1 MLRSIGLSSVGG
13 KHDRMSTKIFSATY
27 DRRRDMVAITLST
40 GATIAVPRSTLSR
53 LAEIAPKDL
62 VSVQIEPPGYSIW
75 FEHPD
80 IGLHLDTILQAG
92 TGNASRSIAAS
103 AMGSATSSGK
113 VAAVRA
119 NGRKGGRPMTMTSFV
134 AALDHQFHLLRPE
147 APNVHVSDNPNPAT
161 RERAWNCG
169 PHRWYV
175 KFHGMKDVQV
185 QRSWNSTEPPIPT
198 AECRDGETTRER
210 PRKKRRRAGHDQVVA
225 SIFFASLA
233 VSGTL

>member
-1 MLRSIGLSSVGG
+1 MKSTARRRTSDAEIDRAVQRGR

-80 IGLHLDTILQAG
+80 IGLHLDTILQAV

-134 AALDHQFHLLRPE
+134 AALDHQLHLLRPE
-147 APNVHVSDNPNPAT
+147 APNVHVSDNPNPNLPASAT
-161 RERAWNCG
+161 WNCG
-169 PHRWYV
+169 PHRLYV

-185 QRSWNSTEPPIPT
+185 QRSWNSTEPPIQPRSAVT
-198 AECRDGETTRER
+198 ARRLASDLARNADVRDTI
-210 PRKKRRRAGHDQVVA
+210 K
-225 SIFFASLA
+225 S
-233 VSGTL
+233 